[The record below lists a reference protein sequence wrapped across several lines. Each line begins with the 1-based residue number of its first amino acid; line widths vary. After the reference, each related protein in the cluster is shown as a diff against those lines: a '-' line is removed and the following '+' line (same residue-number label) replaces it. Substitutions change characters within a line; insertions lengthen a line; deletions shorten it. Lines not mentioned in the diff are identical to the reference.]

1 MLIVFI
7 FIFITLYFLIVI
19 RESNYFLPSNIQYY
33 RSLTNISES
42 KMSSGG
48 GGEGGPHL
56 RRLREDLQTVV
67 RSSLTPLMEGGSS
80 SGSAG
85 STGAPSSLATHLAQ
99 ASTVQTSPTSWQDNI
114 TVTVQPQL
122 LPTRAQSHHV
132 LDIEVFQSQQQQQQ
146 QLPGAE
152 TNNTQQQQQQ
162 QTLDVRSYSVF
173 IRPNNFTISA

>member
-1 MLIVFI
+1 M
-7 FIFITLYFLIVI
+7 I
-19 RESNYFLPSNIQYY
+19 RDLNYFLPSNIQYY
-33 RSLTNISES
+33 PSLTNISDH

-80 SGSAG
+80 ISSSGG
-85 STGAPSSLATHLAQ
+85 SSSGGSVPSSLATHLAQ
-99 ASTVQTSPTSWQDNI
+99 ASTVQTSATSWQDNI

-122 LPTRAQSHHV
+122 LSPRSQSHHV

-146 QLPGAE
+146 QLPGGE
-152 TNNTQQQQQQ
+152 NNNTQQQQQQ
-162 QTLDVRSYSVF
+162 QTLDVRTPSVMS
-173 IRPNNFTISA
+173 RVNNY